1 MKWSGGVEVD
11 THCRGTEE
19 HIANCTFGHTQHAYH
34 DIAAEV
40 PKPPDITKCDGRHC
54 DEVTSWSAR
63 QFVFVGGG
71 GAVLIHKTL
80 VLDVAGCGLWWFP
93 QSRRDPRSNSDST
106 SRNQCAPSRV
116 NGRERQ
122 RGQTG
127 AGVRQHQ

>member
-71 GAVLIHKTL
+71 GCSTY
-80 VLDVAGCGLWWFP
+80 P
-93 QSRRDPRSNSDST
+93 QDT
-106 SRNQCAPSRV
+106 
-116 NGRERQ
+116 
-122 RGQTG
+122 
-127 AGVRQHQ
+127 GVRCCRVRVVVVPTVTARSSQ